1 MNSSK
6 YFGSEEQLVGCSDV
20 TSIYYPCDFSSEN
33 IYSDGNE
40 YYAKKDGI
48 RFTQTISRTN
58 IDNAEFATDG
68 SKMVWSSTFAGGIL
82 VEMKIIT
89 KICLTLNGILQLLNQ
104 KNCFFPKLYIRSY
117 KTFK

>member
-1 MNSSK
+1 MTRYYTGGSWSIVMNSSK

-58 IDNAEFATDG
+58 IDNA
-68 SKMVWSSTFAGGIL
+68 SLLLMVQKWFGQ
-82 VEMKIIT
+82 V
-89 KICLTLNGILQLLNQ
+89 LLLENTWW
-104 KNCFFPKLYIRSY
+104 K
-117 KTFK
+117 

>member
-68 SKMVWSSTFAGGIL
+68 SKMVWSST
-82 VEMKIIT
+82 
-89 KICLTLNGILQLLNQ
+89 LLEE
-104 KNCFFPKLYIRSY
+104 Y
-117 KTFK
+117 